1 MGHIFTSGVVEQ
13 LIAVVPMRMSHS
25 LACLFDILSFI
36 SFWIA
41 TLLFT
46 SFKKQTNV
54 RKYLQNSITLFLLSA
69 HFFPLSLSSDGH
81 IYYFCATFPDSSLC
95 KYSQVCVYFPPLLH
109 QRYQTVCTVLYLAFF
124 PTYQFILDLCQQ
136 SKLSNYSTTII
147 IYIYIY
153 FYSCIDVQ
161 PGFRKGRGTRDQIA
175 NILWIIEKARDFQ
188 KNIYFC
194 FIS

>member
-25 LACLFDILSFI
+25 LACLFDILFHKFLNCYSI
-36 SFWIA
+36 V
-41 TLLFT
+41 FT

-69 HFFPLSLSSDGH
+69 HFFPLSLSLDGH

-95 KYSQVCVYFPPLLH
+95 KYSQVCVCVYFPPSLH

-124 PTYQFILDLCQQ
+124 PHLLVY
-136 SKLSNYSTTII
+136 SGPLSTEQAI
-147 IYIYIY
+147 
-153 FYSCIDVQ
+153 
-161 PGFRKGRGTRDQIA
+161 
-175 NILWIIEKARDFQ
+175 
-188 KNIYFC
+188 
-194 FIS
+194 